1 MQLLWPIWDFRIRI
15 ILQLG
20 KEKSS
25 WSPTNTFEEVSI
37 LHCFVFFLQWLIKHT
52 LLSIGLILCVL
63 GVNSWAS
70 LVAQQKRICLPMQE
84 RCGFDPWV
92 WEDSAGGGNGNPLQY
107 SCLENPMDRGAWQP
121 TKSWTWLKRP
131 SIAQEKTKTNN
142 KKKMTV
148 IYIGQSVAKRRMEL
162 VGGGGK
168 KFSSRF
174 KF

>member
-1 MQLLWPIWDFRIRI
+1 MRI

-92 WEDSAGGGNGNPLQY
+92 GKIPWRRE
-107 SCLENPMDRGAWQP
+107 WKP
-121 TKSWTWLKRP
+121 TPIFLPGESH
-131 SIAQEKTKTNN
+131 
-142 KKKMTV
+142 
-148 IYIGQSVAKRRMEL
+148 GQRSL
-162 VGGGGK
+162 VGLQSMVSQSIWHDWVSTSHQGNLVKGHKLPATKMSKCWG
-168 KFSSRF
+168 SSLQQSDDS
-174 KF
+174 